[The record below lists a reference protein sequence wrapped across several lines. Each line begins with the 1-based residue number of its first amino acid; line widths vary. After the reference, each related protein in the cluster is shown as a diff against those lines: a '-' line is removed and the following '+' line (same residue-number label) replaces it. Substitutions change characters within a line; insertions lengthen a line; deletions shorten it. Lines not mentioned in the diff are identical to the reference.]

1 MSRSKHRRTDRKPD
15 RQSEKSL
22 KTKALDEL
30 VRVVFDGSITVSGEE
45 IWEVQDIFK
54 AYFLGIREFAPLGP
68 TRIRQ
73 GVPLA
78 WQENEAIAFRKS
90 WNLDNGTGFEL
101 KTRTREEDERFLL
114 VRFGRLM
121 MRGDLGPFD
130 RTACRLEAAG
140 GLEAWW
146 EGLRNPIAEQE
157 ASEALKLFQRYQP
170 EDSLLASLA
179 EDLTIVPLT
188 DGSGRV
194 AVHYT
199 VTSVPPPMLAMEG
212 LNSTLY
218 TPDPWAM
225 VLSLVD
231 PDDRWGRR
239 TTAFFLENDQRLGS
253 LKGCFES
260 GGPAIVLQLGGSV
273 PTQEHGKVLI
283 DKIQAA
289 IPGLVSAFVLGPE
302 VDPAAVAA
310 VLKPSAPKGM
320 EDRGMVIPGGILVV
334 PSPAQRKAGAR
345 LDRVVLKLGDLQD
358 PMLIESII
366 SVASNCFQF
375 AQHPNDLE
383 RFDTLIASKQAMDAV
398 METLEAEIVNRV
410 NEAKSETQKVQR
422 ELQIARGQIQD
433 LQAENRRL
441 GNAHGRDKEAGIVR
455 VRELEGRLATADA
468 ELASLRQVV
477 EDLKTRSEMSER
489 ILEEAGGQPVGA
501 FHRMQEAS
509 DALRRDL
516 ETVQAER
523 TALSQ
528 EVARLRGEVSTLR
541 RRLHDAGRQ
550 IESLGGMTNNV
561 RNESGEDVLRR
572 ERTLAV
578 LAGAPSL
585 EQGLLFLQ
593 ENFGDRLTVLNS
605 ALASAR
611 QADSDGFLYA
621 PRAFDMMKALVTE
634 YWEALVAGHGDT
646 KAKDI
651 FGRDGYASRES
662 DTGEGNER
670 MRRDRTFVWKGT
682 PIYMGKHLRIGV
694 KADLKETWRLHFHW
708 DPSERRIVIGHCGH
722 HLWKLGF

>member
-1 MSRSKHRRTDRKPD
+1 
-15 RQSEKSL
+15 
-22 KTKALDEL
+22 
-30 VRVVFDGSITVSGEE
+30 
-45 IWEVQDIFK
+45 
-54 AYFLGIREFAPLGP
+54 
-68 TRIRQ
+68 
-73 GVPLA
+73 
-78 WQENEAIAFRKS
+78 
-90 WNLDNGTGFEL
+90 
-101 KTRTREEDERFLL
+101 
-114 VRFGRLM
+114 
-121 MRGDLGPFD
+121 
-130 RTACRLEAAG
+130 
-140 GLEAWW
+140 
-146 EGLRNPIAEQE
+146 
-157 ASEALKLFQRYQP
+157 
-170 EDSLLASLA
+170 
-179 EDLTIVPLT
+179 
-188 DGSGRV
+188 
-194 AVHYT
+194 
-199 VTSVPPPMLAMEG
+199 
-212 LNSTLY
+212 
-218 TPDPWAM
+218 
-225 VLSLVD
+225 
-231 PDDRWGRR
+231 
-239 TTAFFLENDQRLGS
+239 
-253 LKGCFES
+253 
-260 GGPAIVLQLGGSV
+260 
-273 PTQEHGKVLI
+273 
-283 DKIQAA
+283 
-289 IPGLVSAFVLGPE
+289 
-302 VDPAAVAA
+302 
-310 VLKPSAPKGM
+310 
-320 EDRGMVIPGGILVV
+320 
-334 PSPAQRKAGAR
+334 
-345 LDRVVLKLGDLQD
+345 
-358 PMLIESII
+358 
-366 SVASNCFQF
+366 
-375 AQHPNDLE
+375 
-383 RFDTLIASKQAMDAV
+383 MDAV